1 MTALQGWGRASG
13 PILHTRT
20 CAAVTAASCVL
31 HVWFVIAN
39 QHGPWLNIL
48 MLAMVALCLPCAL
61 HIWRY
66 SRANALRQVMASAL
80 AMALVHTLL
89 LVGSRSSAHG
99 HHGTAAGAIHSRT
112 EVSLAVIA
120 LEMATA
126 LLASTLLA
134 RLRMRTSGRSAE
146 PA

>member
-1 MTALQGWGRASG
+1 
-13 PILHTRT
+13 
-20 CAAVTAASCVL
+20 
-31 HVWFVIAN
+31 VWFLVAN
-39 QHGPWLNIL
+39 QHGIWLNIL

-66 SRANALRQVMASAL
+66 SRASALRQVMASAL

-89 LVGSRSSAHG
+89 LVGSSSSAHG
-99 HHGTAAGAIHSRT
+99 HHGAAAGTTGSAT

-120 LEMATA
+120 VEMATA

-134 RLRMRTSGRSAE
+134 RLRTRT
-146 PA
+146 